1 MKTVVAL
8 VSLFILSSF
17 PSTKG
22 LQIDDVEDVDI
33 IYDDLID
40 ELVAGRA
47 ELAGIDVSDYLRDGI
62 SDDMET
68 DNLTDLP
75 ENLQQLQQQ
84 LLQVRYSRLKRS
96 IHRFSLAS
104 LQNFSISTNILRPQE
119 NL

>member
-1 MKTVVAL
+1 MKTAVAL

-17 PSTKG
+17 SYTKG

-84 LLQVRYSRLKRS
+84 LLQVRY
-96 IHRFSLAS
+96 
-104 LQNFSISTNILRPQE
+104 
-119 NL
+119 

>member
-1 MKTVVAL
+1 MKTAVAL
-8 VSLFILSSF
+8 VSFFILSSF
-17 PSTKG
+17 SYTKG

-84 LLQVRYSRLKRS
+84 LLQVRY
-96 IHRFSLAS
+96 
-104 LQNFSISTNILRPQE
+104 
-119 NL
+119 

>member
-1 MKTVVAL
+1 MKTA
-8 VSLFILSSF
+8 VSLFILLSF
-17 PSTKG
+17 SSTKG
-22 LQIDDVEDVDI
+22 LQVDDVQEVDI

-84 LLQVRYSRLKRS
+84 LLQVRY
-96 IHRFSLAS
+96 
-104 LQNFSISTNILRPQE
+104 
-119 NL
+119 

>member
-1 MKTVVAL
+1 MKTAVAL

-17 PSTKG
+17 SSTKG
-22 LQIDDVEDVDI
+22 LQVDDVQEVDI

-84 LLQVRYSRLKRS
+84 LLQVRY
-96 IHRFSLAS
+96 
-104 LQNFSISTNILRPQE
+104 
-119 NL
+119 

>member
-1 MKTVVAL
+1 MKTAVAL
-8 VSLFILSSF
+8 VFLFILSSF
-17 PSTKG
+17 SSTKG

-47 ELAGIDVSDYLRDGI
+47 ELAGIDVGDYLRDGI

-84 LLQVRYSRLKRS
+84 LLQVRY
-96 IHRFSLAS
+96 
-104 LQNFSISTNILRPQE
+104 
-119 NL
+119 